1 MRMRMNKINYQLA
14 LDKIIEENQKQ
25 QNVPSLLMHSCCAPC
40 SSYCLT
46 YLAQYF
52 RITIFYYN
60 PNISPETEYKK
71 RVKEQI
77 RLIQSLDVKYPI
89 SFVEGTYEPEK
100 FYEMAKGLEEVKE
113 GGIRCFACYK
123 MRQREAAYY
132 AKEHGFDYFTTTLSV
147 SPHKNAQKLNE
158 IGLWLQEEV
167 GVAYLVSDFKK
178 KGGYLQ
184 SIELSKKYD
193 LYRQDYCGCEFSKR
207 QREQERVAKEKDSQK
222 EQKCI
227 AKAKNSQKGEGMTT
241 EVWDIYDEE
250 GQRTGDTMV
259 RGIPAKGQYMLCVH
273 VYLYT
278 PDKLFLLQKRSKNKI
293 SHPGEWDVTCGAV
306 LHNEESIEAAKRET
320 LEEIGIDLS
329 DSVLQYAGRIK
340 KEKRFIDIYFVQK
353 DFSLDDCTLQ
363 KEEVEDVCLV
373 SAEQLLNTQE
383 TDRLREEHY
392 MRLLKKAIQD
402 VLDS

>member
-1 MRMRMNKINYQLA
+1 MNKINYQLA

-25 QNVPSLLMHSCCAPC
+25 QKVPSLLMHSCCAPC

-113 GGIRCFACYK
+113 GGIRCFACYE

-158 IGLWLQEEV
+158 IELWLQEEV